1 MKPIARS
8 ERRRPGGPRASR
20 DSRGFTLIE
29 MLIAITILAVLA
41 LLSWRGLDQVI
52 RGRNHV
58 EAMMEDERTFAQMFD
73 QMRIDAR
80 RAVSDDE
87 AGQPPVRVVGNTL
100 QIVRRFDTPGGAP
113 RIQIVRYLISSGRVV
128 RYASPPI
135 SDARVLRSMLADG
148 GVDGWSSV
156 PLMRGV
162 GAITARVY
170 VPKVGWTINMPTA
183 DDALAKNNDAL
194 KQPIVGNGP
203 PERSVTGLEVG
214 IGATSLRV
222 PIKRVFLV
230 GE

>member
-1 MKPIARS
+1 MKPIVRS
-8 ERRRPGGPRASR
+8 ERRA
-20 DSRGFTLIE
+20 RGFTLIE
-29 MLIAITILAVLA
+29 LLIAIAIMAVLA

-58 EAMMEDERTFAQMFD
+58 EAVMEDERTFAQMFD

-87 AGQPPVRVVGNTL
+87 AGQPAVRVSGNTL
-100 QIVRRFDTPGGAP
+100 QIVRYFDTPGGAP
-113 RIQIVRYLISSGRVV
+113 RLQIVRYLIASGRVV
-128 RYASPPI
+128 RHASPPI
-135 SDARVLRSMLADG
+135 SDARVLRGMLNSG
-148 GVDGWSSV
+148 SVDGWSSV

-162 GAITARVY
+162 GSITARIY

-183 DDALAKNNDAL
+183 DDALAKNTQAL

-214 IGATSLRV
+214 IGATSLHK
-222 PIKRVFLV
+222 PIRRVFLI

>member
-1 MKPIARS
+1 
-8 ERRRPGGPRASR
+8 
-20 DSRGFTLIE
+20 

-52 RGRNHV
+52 RGRDRV
-58 EAMMEDERTFAQMFD
+58 EAVMEDERTFAQMFD

-87 AGQPPVRVVGNTL
+87 AAGQPPVRVVGNTL
-100 QIVRRFDTPGGAP
+100 QIVRRFDTPGGPP

-135 SDARVLRSMLADG
+135 SDARVLRSMLADSS
-148 GVDGWSSV
+148 VDGWSSV
-156 PLMRGV
+156 PLMRNV
-162 GAITARVY
+162 GAITALVY
-170 VPKVGWTINMPTA
+170 VPKVGWTIDMPTA
-183 DDALAKNNDAL
+183 DDALAKNHDAL

-203 PERSVTGLEVG
+203 PDRSVTGLEVG
-214 IGATSLRV
+214 IGATSLHV

>member
-8 ERRRPGGPRASR
+8 ECRRSSGPR

-52 RGRNHV
+52 RGRDLV
-58 EAMMEDERTFAQMFD
+58 EAVMEDERTFAQMFD

-87 AGQPPVRVVGNTL
+87 TAGQPPVRVVGNAL
-100 QIVRRFDTPGGAP
+100 QIVRSFDTPGGPP

-135 SDARVLRSMLADG
+135 SDARVLRSMLADSS
-148 GVDGWSSV
+148 VDGWSSV
-156 PLMRGV
+156 PLMRNV
-162 GAITARVY
+162 GAITALVY
-170 VPKVGWTINMPTA
+170 VPKVGWTIDMPTA

-203 PERSVTGLEVG
+203 PDRSVTGLEVG
-214 IGATSLRV
+214 IGATSLHV

>member
-1 MKPIARS
+1 
-8 ERRRPGGPRASR
+8 
-20 DSRGFTLIE
+20 
-29 MLIAITILAVLA
+29 
-41 LLSWRGLDQVI
+41 
-52 RGRNHV
+52 
-58 EAMMEDERTFAQMFD
+58 MEDERTFAQMFD

-156 PLMRGV
+156 PLMRARGRDYRARLRAQGRLDHQHADRRRRARQEQRRAQAADRRQRAARALGH
-162 GAITARVY
+162 GAR
-170 VPKVGWTINMPTA
+170 GRHRR
-183 DDALAKNNDAL
+183 DLAA
-194 KQPIVGNGP
+194 
-203 PERSVTGLEVG
+203 
-214 IGATSLRV
+214 RV

>member
-1 MKPIARS
+1 MKPTARS
-8 ERRRPGGPRASR
+8 ERRAARA
-20 DSRGFTLIE
+20 DRGFTLIE

-52 RGRNHV
+52 RGRDRV
-58 EAMMEDERTFAQMFD
+58 AAVMEDERTFAQMFD

-80 RAVSDDE
+80 RAVTDDE

-100 QIVRRFDTPGGAP
+100 QIVRGFDTPGGPP
-113 RIQIVRYLISSGRVV
+113 RIQVVRYLIAGGRVV
-128 RYASPPI
+128 RYASPLI
-135 SDARVLRSMLADG
+135 SDVRVLRSTLGDSS
-148 GVDGWSSV
+148 VDGWNAV

-162 GAITARVY
+162 GLITARIY
-170 VPKVGWTINMPTA
+170 VPKIGWTINMPFA
-183 DDALAKNNDAL
+183 DDALAKHNQAL
-194 KQPIVGNGP
+194 KQPVVGSAP

-222 PIKRVFLV
+222 PVKRIFMV

>member
-1 MKPIARS
+1 MKPTARF
-8 ERRRPGGPRASR
+8 ERRGARA
-20 DSRGFTLIE
+20 DRGFTLIE

-52 RGRNHV
+52 RGRDRIAAV
-58 EAMMEDERTFAQMFD
+58 MEDERTFAQMFD

-80 RAVSDDE
+80 RAVTDDE

-100 QIVRRFDTPGGAP
+100 QIVRGFDMPGSPP
-113 RIQIVRYLISSGRVV
+113 RIEVVRYVISGGRVV
-128 RYASPPI
+128 RYVSPLI
-135 SDARVLRSMLADG
+135 SDERVLRSTLGDPS
-148 GVDGWSSV
+148 VDGWSAV

-162 GAITARVY
+162 GVITARVY
-170 VPKVGWTINMPTA
+170 VPKIGWTTNMPVA
-183 DDALAKNNDAL
+183 DDALGKQNQAL
-194 KQPIVGNGP
+194 RQPVVGNAP

-222 PIKRVFLV
+222 PVKRVFMV